1 MPWLPPIPPALTA
14 DPQWGA
20 YLTARAD
27 RVRTLAGAV
36 TDLADQFTPTSA
48 PGWAARLLDPA
59 HAQLRRDLALW
70 RAATGT
76 PTTTPDPPAR
86 PTPPPPPR
94 HTRPNWQGASPASS
108 ATPPRPRDMWTALA
122 DRLEPRLRHDEYW
135 PQLADRLA
143 ALDRAGLNA
152 AALLRSAAAE
162 RPLPDEH
169 PAAALWWRI
178 TAHLSRQD
186 VAPLPATSDMTHATP
201 SGAAP
206 SGAERTAQPTA
217 GTVARHK
224 PATEARWRELADS
237 IDPRLSR
244 DPDWPA
250 LAATLTALYDN
261 GHDINESLPRLAAA
275 PRPEHRP
282 ALELQYRL
290 LAEARLPLPEP
301 TTQPRPIPADD
312 ESSDPAPIQ
321 PVHDHN
327 WGPSR

>member
-1 MPWLPPIPPALTA
+1 MAAAHPPGTA
-14 DPQWGA
+14 ANPQWGG

-76 PTTTPDPPAR
+76 PD
-86 PTPPPPPR
+86 
-94 HTRPNWQGASPASS
+94 HDTRPAGPPHPAT
-108 ATPPRPRDMWTALA
+108 AAAAHQTELARRVARILGDPTQTAQTWAALA

-152 AALLRSAAAE
+152 AALLQSAAAE
-162 RPLPDEH
+162 RPLPDEQ

-178 TAHLSRQD
+178 AAHLSRQD
-186 VAPLPATSDMTHATP
+186 VVRLAATSDITHATP

-206 SGAERTAQPTA
+206 GGAERTAQPTA
-217 GTVARHK
+217 GTVAGQN
-224 PATEARWRELADS
+224 PATEARWRKLADS
-237 IDPRLSR
+237 IDPQLSR

-261 GHDINESLPRLAAA
+261 GYDINESVPRLAAV

-282 ALELQYRL
+282 ALELQYRI

-327 WGPSR
+327 WGPGR